1 MNVVLPKPIRES
13 KDTVTL
19 SRSDWDALIELLE
32 DTEDLAAIAER
43 KSREKAIGM
52 AAARRNYLTGD
63 EIRRLLDWESP
74 LRVWREK
81 RGLSQRKLASKA
93 GVSPSYLA
101 EIETG
106 QKPGSADA
114 LLALARALD
123 IEMESLVTSNRL
135 QLAFGHLK
143 QFIEAGA
150 SESEAIKESDAVIA
164 ALKEHGVANLD
175 LAELKERLRN
185 LAAVYD
191 QANRAREYD
200 ALSKVIRRFR
210 S

>member
-13 KDTVTL
+13 KDSVTL

-32 DTEDLAAIAER
+32 DTEDLVAIAER
-43 KSREKAIGM
+43 KSREKALGV
-52 AAARRNYLTGD
+52 AEVRRNYLTGD

-81 RGLSQRKLASKA
+81 RGLSQRALASKA
-93 GVSPSYLA
+93 GVSASYLA
-101 EIETG
+101 EIETD

-123 IEMESLVTSNRL
+123 VEMESLVSSNRL
-135 QLAFGHLK
+135 HLAFGHLK

-150 SESEAIKESDAVIA
+150 SETEAVKEADAVIA
-164 ALKEHGVANLD
+164 ALKDHGVGNLD
-175 LAELKERLRN
+175 LAELKEHLRG
-185 LAAVYD
+185 LAGVYD
-191 QANRAREYD
+191 QASRSREYH
-200 ALSKVIRRFR
+200 ALSKIIRRFR
-210 S
+210 A

>member
-1 MNVVLPKPIRES
+1 MNVVLPKPIRQS
-13 KDTVTL
+13 RNSVTL
-19 SRSDWDALIELLE
+19 SRSDWDALIEFLE
-32 DTEDLAAIAER
+32 DTEDLTAIAER
-43 KSREKAIGM
+43 KSREKAVGV
-52 AAARRNYLTGD
+52 AAARRTYLTGD

-81 RGLSQRKLASKA
+81 RGLSQRALASKA
-93 GVSPSYLA
+93 DISPSYLA

-114 LLALARALD
+114 FLALARALD

-143 QFIEAGA
+143 KFIEAGA
-150 SESEAIKESDAVIA
+150 TESEATKESDAVIA
-164 ALKEHGVANLD
+164 ALKDHGVANLD
-175 LAELKERLRN
+175 LAEMKERLRN

-191 QANRAREYD
+191 QANRTREYH
-200 ALSKVIRRFR
+200 ALSKVIRRFPA
-210 S
+210 